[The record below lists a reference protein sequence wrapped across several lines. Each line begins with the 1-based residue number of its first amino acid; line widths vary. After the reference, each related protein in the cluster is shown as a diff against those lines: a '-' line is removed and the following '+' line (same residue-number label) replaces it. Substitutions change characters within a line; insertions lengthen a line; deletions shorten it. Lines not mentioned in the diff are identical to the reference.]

1 MLGRLGAW
9 LLLVLVVVWLW
20 LSVLIVPTS
29 AAWCMLSVAGVVGD
43 ALAIFVVAAAATV
56 LDVVVLVV
64 SERSGW
70 LCLVASVLRRRV
82 ASPP

>member
-1 MLGRLGAW
+1 
-9 LLLVLVVVWLW
+9 
-20 LSVLIVPTS
+20 
-29 AAWCMLSVAGVVGD
+29 MLSVAGVVGD